1 MRVAVTYDV
10 ETGEIF
16 QHFGHTEA
24 FKIYDIEGG
33 AIVNQMVVTTG
44 GQGHEALANF
54 LTRGKVEALICG
66 GIGAGAQLALSDAGI
81 RLFPGVEGS
90 ADDAANSFASG
101 NIVPCFLTIFSMNY
115 SGESRSFQPLDN
127 KLVQQN

>member
-101 NIVPCFLTIFSMNY
+101 NIV
-115 SGESRSFQPLDN
+115 
-127 KLVQQN
+127 QNTCAGCSHHADGHSCGASCGTGGCH